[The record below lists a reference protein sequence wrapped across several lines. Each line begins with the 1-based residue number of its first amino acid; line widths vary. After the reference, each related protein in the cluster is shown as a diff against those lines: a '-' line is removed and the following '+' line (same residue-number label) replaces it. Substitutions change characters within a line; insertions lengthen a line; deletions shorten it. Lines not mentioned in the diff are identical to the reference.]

1 MFDLV
6 ENSNCWFSHAKAQL
20 QSVLS
25 IYTVTY
31 SVHNYACLD
40 IIHIVIG
47 IGSCEYVTG
56 SGDNFYRTCL

>member
-6 ENSNCWFSHAKAQL
+6 ENSNCWFSRAKTQL

-31 SVHNYACLD
+31 SVHNHACLD
-40 IIHIVIG
+40 IIYIVIG
-47 IGSCEYVTG
+47 IGSCEYVARSDDISYT
-56 SGDNFYRTCL
+56 